1 MNAIRAR
8 KPGDVLG
15 SGIRAEPVP
24 MRSPALALAD
34 DPFAALVE
42 RLEEAGCTLLSLP
55 SRGPSTRLAQ
65 LRLDVVHT
73 ALEAYGWQATQIR
86 PVPPSGA
93 AIDRMDEALR
103 WLALIPEERYVLRRI
118 VGARALVHPIT
129 LRHLFPW
136 RRLGSMLGTDHKTIQ
151 RWHRDGLALMLAQL
165 CQRP

>member
-1 MNAIRAR
+1 MNVIRAR

-15 SGIRAEPVP
+15 SGIRTEPP
-24 MRSPALALAD
+24 KLHCPALAAAE
-34 DPFAALVE
+34 DPAAALVDM
-42 RLEEAGCTLLSLP
+42 LEEAGATLLSLP

-65 LRLDVVHT
+65 LRIDVVHT
-73 ALEAYGWQATQIR
+73 ALESYGWQESQIR

-103 WLALIPEERYVLRRI
+103 WLSLIPEERFVLRRI

-136 RRLGSMLGTDHKTIQ
+136 RRLGTMLGTDHKSVQ
-151 RWHRDGLALMLAQL
+151 RWHKDGVQL
-165 CQRP
+165 ILRCLIG